1 MPTLQPFIKA
11 GRGNLHTEE
20 FVVSDPQ
27 LAYVESA
34 KGLALTV
41 VDLLWNGA
49 GEGMNIKENYQ
60 AKYSKEEYLHL
71 WQRLLQEG

>member
-1 MPTLQPFIKA
+1 M
-11 GRGNLHTEE
+11 
-20 FVVSDPQ
+20 SDPQ

-49 GEGMNIKENYQ
+49 GEGLLIKENYR
-60 AKYSKEEYLHL
+60 AKYSKEEYLQL